1 MRRRGM
7 IITKRSICFTASMP
21 TRRWLHFLSIR
32 TITTMYLAALHS
44 HQIQARMTAAA
55 GIPAR
60 AVSAVAAMAGGAAFK
75 MVSLAAIPARA
86 TAAIPARAI
95 AAQAMAGGAAFK
107 TVSLAAIPAR
117 TTAAIPAAAIPA
129 RAIRALA
136 IAVPAIAVPAI
147 PAREII
153 GGSLAAMAETAAR
166 EMKRTKQMLTPMAS
180 PMIQTTVRTFTT
192 QSKRTPTVMVSGMFV
207 MTRSSP
213 A

>member
-86 TAAIPARAI
+86 T

>member
-95 AAQAMAGGAAFK
+95 AGIPARATAAQAMAGGAAFK

-136 IAVPAIAVPAI
+136 IAVP
-147 PAREII
+147 EII